1 MIEFNQIFCED
12 LKDDFEEAGRHE
24 RNFELDEFIQKDL
37 SRAFAFGYCHLD
49 WIKEKMWFPVPIR
62 KALRHLGDNLE
73 DFAPQLK
80 WLNEKYDA
88 IGKRVRIVDYANY
101 ILDNIFCDNQDD
113 LLKIAILLGT
123 NMRVNTADEQARS
136 VH

>member
-1 MIEFNQIFCED
+1 MQT
-12 LKDDFEEAGRHE
+12 
-24 RNFELDEFIQKDL
+24 
-37 SRAFAFGYCHLD
+37 
-49 WIKEKMWFPVPIR
+49 
-62 KALRHLGDNLE
+62 
-73 DFAPQLK
+73 
-80 WLNEKYDA
+80 
-88 IGKRVRIVDYANY
+88 NY

>member
-1 MIEFNQIFCED
+1 MISRKLVGMRE
-12 LKDDFEEAGRHE
+12 
-24 RNFELDEFIQKDL
+24 NFELDEFIQKDL

-62 KALRHLGDNLE
+62 KALRHLGDDLE

-80 WLNEKYDA
+80 WLNEKYGA

>member
-1 MIEFNQIFCED
+1 MIEFNQIFCE
-12 LKDDFEEAGRHE
+12 DFEEAGRHE
-24 RNFELDEFIQKDL
+24 RNFELDD
-37 SRAFAFGYCHLD
+37 
-49 WIKEKMWFPVPIR
+49 
-62 KALRHLGDNLE
+62 LE
-73 DFAPQLK
+73 DFAPQL
-80 WLNEKYDA
+80 NEKYGA

>member
-49 WIKEKMWFPVPIR
+49 WIKEKMW
-62 KALRHLGDNLE
+62 
-73 DFAPQLK
+73 K
-80 WLNEKYDA
+80 WLNEKYGA

>member
-37 SRAFAFGYCHLD
+37 
-49 WIKEKMWFPVPIR
+49 
-62 KALRHLGDNLE
+62 RHLGDDLE

-80 WLNEKYDA
+80 WLNEKYGA

>member
-37 SRAFAFGYCHLD
+37 SRAFGYLD

-62 KALRHLGDNLE
+62 KALRHDLE

-80 WLNEKYDA
+80 WLNEKYGA

>member
-12 LKDDFEEAGRHE
+12 LK
-24 RNFELDEFIQKDL
+24 
-37 SRAFAFGYCHLD
+37 
-49 WIKEKMWFPVPIR
+49 
-62 KALRHLGDNLE
+62 
-73 DFAPQLK
+73 
-80 WLNEKYDA
+80 
-88 IGKRVRIVDYANY
+88 
-101 ILDNIFCDNQDD
+101 DD